1 MLNNSPQ
8 LVFNET
14 IIDRVNTHRQLGV
27 YLNFDWSF
35 QINDVCF
42 KANRKLSVLR
52 HVKLLKRKTFD
63 VFYKRTV
70 RSLIDYALPINGNNL
85 KKRLRNT

>member
-1 MLNNSPQ
+1 M
-8 LVFNET
+8 
-14 IIDRVNTHRQLGV
+14 
-27 YLNFDWSF
+27 
-35 QINDVCF
+35 
-42 KANRKLSVLR
+42 LR

-85 KKRLRNT
+85 KKDLEILERLQHRATKLVTGALHHTSK